1 MNLYEKYYRD
11 RLYPF
16 QDGVLSIVKKSNT
29 PFYLTGGTALSR
41 RYFNHRYSDDLDL
54 FVNQED
60 RYPEYVQIL
69 LGQFEAAQAS
79 NVFSIDYSRLR
90 KFENFTQFFLF
101 KMVKHEKIE
110 LKVDV
115 VNDIASHYG
124 GFEQDATLG
133 LIDSWQNMLSNKLS
147 AIFRYEAKDI
157 VDIWVIT
164 KHRRFDWMSIIQ
176 EAKTKEA
183 GIDPVV
189 LFEILKSF
197 PTDALSTIKWVTPV
211 DSEIFTK
218 DLHQIADDIFQ
229 GNHNSLVV

>member
-1 MNLYEKYYRD
+1 
-11 RLYPF
+11 
-16 QDGVLSIVKKSNT
+16 
-29 PFYLTGGTALSR
+29 
-41 RYFNHRYSDDLDL
+41 
-54 FVNQED
+54 VNQED